1 VSEASLLRSIREG
14 DRILL
19 DTTVLAA
26 YFDATDVTHPVARHV
41 LDDLVA
47 NGRNPAVVSM
57 ITVMEILVRP
67 LRASPPGHHT
77 VLAFLRTHA
86 NLECIPVDLQVAQ
99 EAAHL
104 RAAERFAPPDALII
118 GTGLA
123 CQVSHIVTN
132 DHDWK
137 SRLAK
142 MTSRIGVVQTSD
154 HLPFT

>member
-1 VSEASLLRSIREG
+1 MSQASLLRAIREG
-14 DRILL
+14 NRLLL

-26 YFDATDVTHPVARHV
+26 YFDGTDVTHPVARYV
-41 LDDLVA
+41 LDELVA
-47 NGRNPAVVSM
+47 AGKNPAVVSM

-77 VLAFLRTHA
+77 VLAFLRSHP

-104 RAAERFAPPDALII
+104 RAAERFAPPDALIV

-123 CQVSHIVTN
+123 CQVSHILTN
-132 DHDWK
+132 DQNWK
-137 SRLAK
+137 GKLSK
-142 MTSRIGVVQTSD
+142 MASRIGVVQTSD
-154 HLPFT
+154 HLPLP